1 MDDNVSTFGHDQR
14 SHEDEHEESL
24 IIERVHAA
32 IHQNDLHLLAELLSK
47 NLALIHA
54 SSFKGTYLAVA
65 VSCDNA
71 AAVRILLDHG
81 ASPLEDE
88 SSGDEFLTILEF
100 ASFHGNREIW
110 WLLFDRFRGLTPTG
124 IEICGQGEQEL
135 VDKSLFRAAE
145 SGSTIV
151 VGDFLDELPW
161 SHKTIETALICAT
174 QRWQADVVDFLLD
187 KFQFGKDTLKKAL
200 DAAVGDRL
208 DAGWPPNYK
217 PGDWDK
223 HYRVVSRFVDA
234 AGIDVRLPE
243 HGPALLGQAV
253 RRFEKQGADPN
264 THWENGV
271 TALHLFAFPL
281 DKNCLERS
289 DAPWE
294 RMPKHN
300 FGRDGATPSHLA
312 AEAADRDTFI
322 HHFLPAE
329 SGLTSTNRFG
339 ESLLHYAAA
348 GGRHDILDYLLS
360 RYGDRF
366 NVNAANNFGWTP
378 LICALAP
385 NRRTSKF
392 EADAVKSARLLLSY
406 GADLKEWVDEDPSSP
421 GDRYIF
427 DVDGNAIECWEGM
440 SEPERQREL
449 AYPDPDTSAEALACE
464 LLSKSSELLP
474 PIQSPAKLFYG
485 SSNSKSYMIS
495 TARHPYD
502 KERLGGKAS
511 KACAEAE

>member
-1 MDDNVSTFGHDQR
+1 MKTNTKSQ
-14 SHEDEHEESL
+14 L

-81 ASPLEDE
+81 A
-88 SSGDEFLTILEF
+88 
-100 ASFHGNREIW
+100 R
-110 WLLFDRFRGLTPTG
+110 
-124 IEICGQGEQEL
+124 
-135 VDKSLFRAAE
+135 
-145 SGSTIV
+145 
-151 VGDFLDELPW
+151 
-161 SHKTIETALICAT
+161 
-174 QRWQADVVDFLLD
+174 
-187 KFQFGKDTLKKAL
+187 
-200 DAAVGDRL
+200 
-208 DAGWPPNYK
+208 
-217 PGDWDK
+217 
-223 HYRVVSRFVDA
+223 
-234 AGIDVRLPE
+234 IDVRLPE

-485 SSNSKSYMIS
+485 SFNSKSYMIS

-502 KERLGGKAS
+502 KERLGGKTS
-511 KACAEAE
+511 KACAEAKEYYRNSSDGERPQSSDVPNPQLRRPPKHPRIVYNRTPLHWAASHGAAGVARVLCKMGKADYQACDGEGKTPLDLACDFSQNEALRIGTMNAVDWQSS

>member
-1 MDDNVSTFGHDQR
+1 MKRNTKSQ
-14 SHEDEHEESL
+14 L

-81 ASPLEDE
+81 ASSVEDE
-88 SSGDEFLTILEF
+88 SSGDEFLTTLEF

-151 VGDFLDELPW
+151 
-161 SHKTIETALICAT
+161 
-174 QRWQADVVDFLLD
+174 RWQADVVDFLLD

-300 FGRDGATPSHLA
+300 FGMFESGIRLLRENGALITTEDDDGATPSHLA

-348 GGRHDILDYLLS
+348 GGRHDILD
-360 RYGDRF
+360 
-366 NVNAANNFGWTP
+366 
-378 LICALAP
+378 
-385 NRRTSKF
+385 
-392 EADAVKSARLLLSY
+392 
-406 GADLKEWVDEDPSSP
+406 
-421 GDRYIF
+421 
-427 DVDGNAIECWEGM
+427 
-440 SEPERQREL
+440 
-449 AYPDPDTSAEALACE
+449 
-464 LLSKSSELLP
+464 
-474 PIQSPAKLFYG
+474 
-485 SSNSKSYMIS
+485 
-495 TARHPYD
+495 
-502 KERLGGKAS
+502 
-511 KACAEAE
+511 